1 MPLPVVGDD
10 PVGRLE
16 DVSRGPVVLFEAD
29 YPCAGVE
36 LVEVEDV
43 FNIGSTPPVN
53 RLVVI
58 ADDRQVPLLAGEHRH
73 QPELDSVRVLVLV
86 NHNPLVPGTICLEDI
101 RRLLPEP
108 DCEAEQVVEVKQ
120 VHLP

>member
-29 YPCAGVE
+29 YPCAGVD

-53 RLVVI
+53 GLVIIPNTAKIVRSLRQKAEPQVAK
-58 ADDRQVPLLAGEHRH
+58 AD
-73 QPELDSVRVLVLV
+73 
-86 NHNPLVPGTICLEDI
+86 
-101 RRLLPEP
+101 
-108 DCEAEQVVEVKQ
+108 
-120 VHLP
+120 